1 MMKGFKVCF
10 VVMCCIAHGV
20 FDVGT
25 RAGAQDADVRTVR
38 VLTIGNSF
46 AQNACRYLE
55 EIAESDGR
63 CRIVIGTANIG
74 GCTLQKHA
82 DLAAKSA
89 MDPGEKPYRGEN
101 GKRYSLQD
109 YLAAD
114 QWDFV
119 TLQQMSAL
127 SYKPETYHPYIEQLV
142 AIVREHAPQAEILI
156 HQTWAYRPDS
166 PLLKSD
172 GLTQQQMYERLASAY
187 DDVAEQFDSRILP
200 VGAAFQLARNTAGR
214 EVLVRDP
221 DYNYDHPVYPNLPK
235 QTNSLVTGWHWRT
248 SGDKQELRLDFKH
261 GNTKGCFL
269 AGLVWYEVLTGN
281 DATESSYR
289 PKGVSED
296 DAVFLRRVAHQAV
309 VSRTAEN
316 AAEKTSR

>member
-1 MMKGFKVCF
+1 MVKHQKMCWGVVCCLA
-10 VVMCCIAHGV
+10 VSVLGV
-20 FDVGT
+20 AARV
-25 RAGAQDADVRTVR
+25 GAQDAEVRTVR

-55 EIAESDGR
+55 QIAESDGS

-89 MDPGEKPYRGEN
+89 TDPDEKPYRGAD
-101 GKRYSLQD
+101 GKRYSLQA

-114 QWDFV
+114 AWDFV

-142 AIVREHAPQAEILI
+142 AVVNEHAPKAEILI

-172 GLTQQQMYERLASAY
+172 GLTQQQMYERLAAAY
-187 DDVAEQFDSRILP
+187 DSVADQFDSRIMP
-200 VGAAFQLARNTAGR
+200 VGTAFQMARDTTGR
-214 EVLVRDP
+214 EVLVHDP
-221 DYNYDHPVYPNLPK
+221 DYNYDNPVYPSLPK

-248 SGDKQELRLDFKH
+248 SGPNKQLRLDFKH

-281 DATESSYR
+281 DATATTYR
-289 PKGVSED
+289 PKGVTEQ
-296 DAVFLRRVAHQAV
+296 DADFLRRAAHQAV
-309 VSRTAEN
+309 ASRTAE
-316 AAEKTSR
+316 KVR

>member
-1 MMKGFKVCF
+1 MVKHQKMCWGVVCCLAVSVF
-10 VVMCCIAHGV
+10 GV
-20 FDVGT
+20 AARV
-25 RAGAQDADVRTVR
+25 GAQDAEVRTVR

-55 EIAESDGR
+55 EIAESDGT

-89 MDPGEKPYRGEN
+89 TDPGQKPYRGEG

-142 AIVREHAPQAEILI
+142 AVVREHAPQAEILI

-187 DDVAEQFDSRILP
+187 DDVAVQFGCRILP
-200 VGAAFQLARNTAGR
+200 VGAAFQLARNTVGR

-221 DYNYDHPVYPNLPK
+221 DYNYDHPVYPDLPQ

-261 GNTKGCFL
+261 GNTKGCLL

-281 DATESSYR
+281 DATETTYR
-289 PKGVSED
+289 PQGVSED
-296 DAVFLRRVAHQAV
+296 DAVFLRHVAHQAV
-309 VSRTAEN
+309 VGRTV
-316 AAEKTSR
+316 EKVR

>member
-1 MMKGFKVCF
+1 MKHQKMCWGVVCCLA
-10 VVMCCIAHGV
+10 VGV
-20 FDVGT
+20 FGVAA

-55 EIAESDGR
+55 EIAAADGT

-89 MDPGEKPYRGEN
+89 TDPGEKPYSGGDE
-101 GKRYSLQD
+101 KRYSLQE

-114 QWDFV
+114 RWDFV
-119 TLQQMSAL
+119 TLQQMSAV

-142 AIVREHAPQAEILI
+142 AVVKEHAPEAEILI

-172 GLTQQQMYERLASAY
+172 GLTQQQMYEHLASAY
-187 DDVAEQFDSRILP
+187 DEVANQFDSRILP

-221 DYNYDHPVYPNLPK
+221 DYNYDHPVYPKLPK

-248 SGDKQELRLDFKH
+248 NGDKQELRLDFKH

-281 DATESSYR
+281 DATETSYR
-289 PKGVSED
+289 PKGVTEQ
-296 DAVFLRRVAHQAV
+296 DADFLRRVAHQAV
-309 VSRTAEN
+309 VDRTV
-316 AAEKTSR
+316 EKVR